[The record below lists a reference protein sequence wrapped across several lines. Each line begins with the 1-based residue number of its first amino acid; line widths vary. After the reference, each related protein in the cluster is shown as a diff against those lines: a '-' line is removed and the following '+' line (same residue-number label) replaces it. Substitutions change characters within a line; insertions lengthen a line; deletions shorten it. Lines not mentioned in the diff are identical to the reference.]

1 VRENAIEVLLKLSTL
16 VSSGIPVSSFSEA
29 LSGVPNDR
37 SVKLRSDLAKYI
49 VKFARSL
56 GSDVA
61 RTTLFPLFMLL
72 LRDQDAEVRSL
83 GACNIG
89 EFALCLE
96 SDSFPEQLAVAA
108 RSLSTDPNIKVKLEL
123 AVGIGSL
130 ASALGSSGS
139 MVHLIPV
146 LNTLLA
152 DEQASIKDKAIRSMH
167 KVFAVCGPE
176 LLDSPFFENVMK
188 LQKDAQWRVRH
199 ALLEFL
205 PEVAPR
211 ISVADFDQRFTHV
224 LRDFM
229 KDRFVQHPCSC
240 SLELLYR
247 RRLLFFVNQ
256 FKLVVCNA

>member
-1 VRENAIEVLLKLSTL
+1 
-16 VSSGIPVSSFSEA
+16 
-29 LSGVPNDR
+29 
-37 SVKLRSDLAKYI
+37 
-49 VKFARSL
+49 
-56 GSDVA
+56 
-61 RTTLFPLFMLL
+61 MLL

-229 KDRFVQHPCSC
+229 KDRFVQHSCSC
-240 SLELLYR
+240 SLQVLYR
-247 RRLLFFVNQ
+247 RRLFLLSINLNLLSAMRNSLPQ
-256 FKLVVCNA
+256 RQCCSIRNCPNN